1 MRDAAENACGTLGM
15 SIFLRSSDMFCHEKT
30 RRQGYMSK
38 RLSATLTR
46 PREPGIGNQD
56 ESLLAQQSAR
66 PAALPLKPPGAP
78 RHRNVPRRV
87 TSNLG
92 EPAGIFSWEREFLLA
107 LAADVLE
114 DCVERAHEE
123 DK

>member
-1 MRDAAENACGTLGM
+1 
-15 SIFLRSSDMFCHEKT
+15 
-30 RRQGYMSK
+30 MSK

-46 PREPGIGNQD
+46 APEPGTGNQD
-56 ESLLAQQSAR
+56 QQLLAQPSAR
-66 PAALPLKPPGAP
+66 PSVLPLKPPGAP
-78 RHRNVPRRV
+78 RHRAAQRRI

>member
-1 MRDAAENACGTLGM
+1 
-15 SIFLRSSDMFCHEKT
+15 
-30 RRQGYMSK
+30 MSK

-46 PREPGIGNQD
+46 AREPGTGNHN
-56 ESLLAQQSAR
+56 ELSQQSAR
-66 PAALPLKPPGAP
+66 PSALPLKPPGAP
-78 RHRNVPRRV
+78 RHRAAQRRV

-92 EPAGIFSWEREFLLA
+92 EPVGIFSWEREFLLA

>member
-1 MRDAAENACGTLGM
+1 MRDAAENACGKLGM
-15 SIFLRSSDMFCHEKT
+15 SIFLRSPDTFCHEEG

-38 RLSATLTR
+38 RLSAAQKR
-46 PREPGIGNQD
+46 PRESGIGNQE
-56 ESLLAQQSAR
+56 ESLPAQQSAR
-66 PAALPLKPPGAP
+66 PAVLPLKPPSAP